1 MKTSRKNSKRRSREF
16 EKIAKRLAAYS
27 AAAAA
32 TVLTTGDR
40 SANAAEVVH
49 DVFPDFRTN
58 NVSTGLSFNMVNGD
72 TTYNV
77 YGYYSWSAGKFRITA
92 DFGIGYI
99 YGPAYSPLYSTDPNA
114 VLDCEETGSQPE
126 TCGGPYRGV
135 LAFIGKSY
143 GPDAD
148 TYALGYPLSVS
159 ASIGGTVGGPAGD
172 PNDFIVDGPFY
183 KNYFVGMGDESWPIR
198 STNYIGIRFNLFN
211 PNPFPNQDPNGR
223 ATHYGWAMVTKL
235 RGSEGLSWILHAFG
249 YNDTPD
255 APSIPTAFV
264 NGVPNGIP
272 LKDDI
277 PFVADIANDDQ
288 IVNEDDWDTFK
299 FWNQKNLDPNGTFD
313 EDLAISRGD
322 LSDPIDFA
330 STIEDFARFKQEF
343 EYYKSRLSLDE
354 THEGQLVQPVSSV
367 VPEPSAVLLLAAG
380 ATGLGLWR
388 QRRRADV
395 SSS

>member
-1 MKTSRKNSKRRSREF
+1 MKTSRKNSKQRSRKF

-40 SANAAEVVH
+40 SANAEEVVH

-58 NVSTGLSFNMVNGD
+58 NVTTGVGFNMKNGATQYD
-72 TTYNV
+72 PF
-77 YGYYSWSAGKFRITA
+77 GYYSWSSGNFRLVA
-92 DFGIGYI
+92 EFGIGYI
-99 YGPAYSPLYSTDPNA
+99 YGPAYSVDPNA
-114 VLDCEETGSQPE
+114 IAACEDPGG
-126 TCGGPYRGV
+126 TCGGPLRGD

-148 TYALGYPLSVS
+148 TYALAYPLSVS

-183 KNYFVGMGDESWPIR
+183 KNYFVGMGDATWPIR
-198 STNYIGIRFNLFN
+198 STNYIGVRFNLGYDENFPDQN
-211 PNPFPNQDPNGR
+211 PNARDV
-223 ATHYGWAMVTKL
+223 HYGWIMITKL
-235 RGSEGLSWILHAFG
+235 KTSAGSAWILHGFG
-249 YNDTPD
+249 YNDTPG
-255 APSIPTAFV
+255 APSTPTDMD
-264 NGVPNGIP
+264 GSIP

-277 PFVADIANDDQ
+277 PFVGDLTGDELVTEA
-288 IVNEDDWDTFK
+288 DWDIFK
-299 FWNQKNLDPNGTFD
+299 SWHLQDIDPNGDFD
-313 EDLAISRGD
+313 EDLARSRGD
-322 LSDPIDFA
+322 NTEPFLDFENKA
-330 STIEDFARFKQEF
+330 DDFQRFKSEF
-343 EYYKSRLSLDE
+343 VYYKSRLSLEE
-354 THEGQLVQPVSSV
+354 THEGQLIRGVQDV